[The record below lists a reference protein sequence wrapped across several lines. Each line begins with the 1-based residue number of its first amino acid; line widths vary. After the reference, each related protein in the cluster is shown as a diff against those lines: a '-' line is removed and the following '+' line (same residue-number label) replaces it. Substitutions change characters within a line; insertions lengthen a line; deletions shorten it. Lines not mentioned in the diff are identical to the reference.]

1 MTEPV
6 RRRHF
11 VPRSTPAELFAVVT
25 DFAAYPRFFP
35 EIQRSRVLGDDG
47 RVARVEFAGAMVLP
61 YRYVVDITRDAQ
73 AATVEWTFVEGQL
86 VTNSEGGWRF
96 VADGDGTRIDYRVSL
111 DVSAP
116 LPGFMVRRILDG
128 LVSASLPAM
137 FASVERE
144 VRARQAAQATLSPGP
159 RPAP

>member
-11 VPRSTPAELFAVVT
+11 VPRATPEDLFAVVT
-25 DFAAYPRFFP
+25 DFAAYPRLFP
-35 EIQRSRVLGDDG
+35 EIQTSRVLRDDG

-61 YRYVVDITRDAQ
+61 YRYTVDITRDLQ
-73 AATVEWTFVEGQL
+73 QGTVEWTFVEGQL
-86 VTNSEGGWRF
+86 VTDSVGGWAF
-96 VADGDGTRIDYRVSL
+96 VAEGEGTRVDYRVSL

-137 FASVERE
+137 LASVERE
-144 VRARQAAQATLSPGP
+144 VRARQAARPSP
-159 RPAP
+159 